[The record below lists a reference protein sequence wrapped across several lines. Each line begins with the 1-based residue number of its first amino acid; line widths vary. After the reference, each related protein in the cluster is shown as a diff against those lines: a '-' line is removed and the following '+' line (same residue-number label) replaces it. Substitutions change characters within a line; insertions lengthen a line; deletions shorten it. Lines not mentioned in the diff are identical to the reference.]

1 MKTDKNKMKITSE
14 QLLKMARA
22 ANRDEELKSGGR
34 INHHKAHKLATD
46 YNRQKSKRIN
56 LNED

>member
-1 MKTDKNKMKITSE
+1 MKISSE
-14 QLLKMARA
+14 QLYKMARA